1 MLKGSEWII
10 WKLYKAIRRVKTNIF
25 PRKCFFFWIHCLLFV
40 CGFMRITYSL
50 YLCMYN
56 FYLLIQFTEIY
67 FERSFLF
74 FFFCYSRF
82 FKTTIID
89 LSSKDQVLIEISFGW
104 IIIYKSKTIIFGRD
118 VIDQH
123 SFCFVIHAFSKQPL
137 LICLPRIRCSLKFPL
152 YE

>member
-1 MLKGSEWII
+1 MLIGSEWII

-67 FERSFLF
+67 FEWSFLF
-74 FFFCYSRF
+74 FFFCYSRV

-89 LSSKDQVLIEISFGW
+89 LSSKDQVCIEISFVW
-104 IIIYKSKTIIFGRD
+104 ISIYKLKTIIFGRD
-118 VIDQH
+118 VIEQH
-123 SFCFVIHAFSKQPL
+123 PFHRPHGLQVQIFNSFIFWCINTAL
-137 LICLPRIRCSLKFPL
+137 FPL
-152 YE
+152 

>member
-1 MLKGSEWII
+1 MLIGSEWII

-74 FFFCYSRF
+74 IFFCYSRV
-82 FKTTIID
+82 FKTTLID
-89 LSSKDQVLIEISFGW
+89 LSSKEQVLIEIFFVW
-104 IIIYKSKTIIFGRD
+104 IIIYELKTIIFGRD

-123 SFCFVIHAFSKQPL
+123 SFHRPHGLQVQIFNSFIFWCINTTL
-137 LICLPRIRCSLKFPL
+137 FPL
-152 YE
+152 

>member
-1 MLKGSEWII
+1 
-10 WKLYKAIRRVKTNIF
+10 
-25 PRKCFFFWIHCLLFV
+25 
-40 CGFMRITYSL
+40 MRITYSL

-74 FFFCYSRF
+74 FFFFYSRV

-89 LSSKDQVLIEISFGW
+89 LSSKDQVFIEISFEW
-104 IIIYKSKTIIFGRD
+104 ISIYKLKTIIIGRD

-123 SFCFVIHAFSKQPL
+123 PFHRPHGLQV
-137 LICLPRIRCSLKFPL
+137 
-152 YE
+152 

>member
-25 PRKCFFFWIHCLLFV
+25 PRKCFFLLNTLLTFCMWV
-40 CGFMRITYSL
+40 HADNVQFI
-50 YLCMYN
+50 CMYN

-82 FKTTIID
+82 FKTTLID
-89 LSSKDQVLIEISFGW
+89 LSSKDQVLIEISFVW
-104 IIIYKSKTIIFGRD
+104 IIIYKLKTIIFGRD

-123 SFCFVIHAFSKQPL
+123 PFHSPHGLQVQIVNSFIFWCINTFSTGML
-137 LICLPRIRCSLKFPL
+137 C
-152 YE
+152 